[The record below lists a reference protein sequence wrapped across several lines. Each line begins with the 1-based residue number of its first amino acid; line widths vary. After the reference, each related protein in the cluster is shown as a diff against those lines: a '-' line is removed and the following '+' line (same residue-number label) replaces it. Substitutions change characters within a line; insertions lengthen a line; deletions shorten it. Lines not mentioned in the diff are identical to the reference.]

1 MKVWANHGSQWM
13 TVPTEHATIKNKL
26 SPGVYGIVET
36 RNGLI
41 LREEK
46 PFELPKKIYGSTNT
60 IVKKMINTYEQ
71 KTGSLGILLNGL
83 KGSGKTMMG
92 KKLSVELNEK
102 AVPTILVNQSY
113 DANEFARF
121 VSDIPHGVLFFF
133 DEIDKVFKD
142 EEQLPLLTLLSGVY
156 DNHHIFLFTSNDITK
171 INENF
176 KNRPERIRYSIN
188 FKGMSPTAIKD
199 YCEDCLTD
207 KTQINNILC
216 VSCAFDPFNFDM
228 LQALVSEM
236 NLYNE
241 TPSKALELL
250 NIRPPTSP
258 PVYEYTKFVHKG
270 QNCLDDK
277 MYATL
282 SGPPVLLNPLG
293 FGFYVGS
300 KEDKEKGRHSEYAHF
315 DQEKHLKN
323 FDPVNGVFE
332 YDNGESQ
339 LTVSKRTY
347 ITQNFSHISD
357 QQWRCPYNPSY

>member
-1 MKVWANHGSQWM
+1 MRVWANHGSTWM
-13 TVPTEHATIKNKL
+13 TVPSEHATIKTKL

-92 KKLSVELNEK
+92 KKLSAELNEK

-133 DEIDKVFKD
+133 DEIDKVFTQ
-142 EEQLPLLTLLSGVY
+142 EQQFPLLTLLSGIY
-156 DNHHIFLFTSNDITK
+156 DNHHLFLFTSNDINK

-188 FKGMSPTAIKD
+188 FRGMSPTAIKE
-199 YCEDCLTD
+199 YCEDSLTD
-207 KTQINNILC
+207 KTQTDNVLR

-236 NLYNE
+236 NLYGE
-241 TPSKALELL
+241 TPSKSLELL
-250 NIRPPTSP
+250 NIRAPSP
-258 PVYEYTKFVHKG
+258 QPIYEYTKFVHKG
-270 QNCLDDK
+270 QDCLEDK
-277 MYATL
+277 MYPTL
-282 SGPPVLLNPLG
+282 SGPPVLINP
-293 FGFYVGS
+293 FVFNFYTGS
-300 KEDKEKGRHSEYAHF
+300 KEDKEKGRHSEDVSF
-315 DQEKHLKN
+315 DQDKHLKN

-339 LTVSKRTY
+339 LTVSKRTHVAQSF
-347 ITQNFSHISD
+347 THISD
-357 QQWRCPYNPSY
+357 